1 MKNYFNYI
9 EEKIRK
15 NIKLENIEIINDT
28 YKHKGHRFFSEEKFH
43 LHLKIKSIYLSSMS
57 RLNAEKL
64 IMKVLK
70 DDLNEKIHALQIS
83 IEQ

>member
-1 MKNYFNYI
+1 
-9 EEKIRK
+9 
-15 NIKLENIEIINDT
+15 
-28 YKHKGHRFFSEEKFH
+28 
-43 LHLKIKSIYLSSMS
+43 MS